1 MSEPKI
7 YFFDM
12 DHTLINNDCDMSWKE
27 FVVAEKLAG
36 PEALEDA
43 DYFYERYVEGTLPVD
58 EFMKFQLNEFIGHT
72 EQEMLEL
79 SDRHF
84 RNFVFDKIYQDAVDE
99 VQACKEKDIPVVLL
113 SATNR
118 IIASPVAEYFGFN
131 AIVAVD
137 LEKKDGCFTGYIKGV
152 YTMGEGKVEAAAAY
166 CEKHGFKLQDAAYYG
181 DSVNDVNILSA
192 VGFPYVVN
200 PAPALRKAAEKNN
213 WPILSFK

>member
-1 MSEPKI
+1 MREPKI

-36 PEALEDA
+36 PEALKDA
-43 DYFYERYVEGTLPVD
+43 DYFYERYVEGTLPVE

-79 SDRHF
+79 SEKHF
-84 RNFVFDKIYQDAVDE
+84 QDFVIGKIYKDAVKE
-99 VQACKEKDIPVVLL
+99 VEACKGKNIPIVLL

-118 IIASPVAEYFGFN
+118 IIAAPVAKYFGFDS
-131 AIVAVD
+131 IVAVD
-137 LEKKDGCFTGYIKGV
+137 LEKKEDCFTGYIKGV
-152 YTMGEGKVEAAAAY
+152 YTMGEGKVQAAAEY
-166 CEKHGFKLQDAAYYG
+166 CDKHGFKLEDAAYYG

-200 PAPALRKAAEKNN
+200 PVPALREAADNNN